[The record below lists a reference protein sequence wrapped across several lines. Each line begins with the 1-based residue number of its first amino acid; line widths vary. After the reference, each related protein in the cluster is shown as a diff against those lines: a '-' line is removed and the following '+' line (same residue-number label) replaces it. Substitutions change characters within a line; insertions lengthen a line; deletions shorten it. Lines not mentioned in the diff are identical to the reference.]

1 MSNTEIIKND
11 IMDLFRGLMQGSIG
25 YSFSNLHCAMKTDIG
40 EILDGIAGDV
50 VMDID
55 MGKEVTNEQLK
66 KLADDLLSFAEEF
79 EVEEAKTLAEKIRR
93 TIQG

>member
-25 YSFSNLHCAMKTDIG
+25 YSFSSLHCAMKTDIG

>member
-1 MSNTEIIKND
+1 MEDIKNG
-11 IMDLFRGLMQGSIG
+11 IMNLFRGLMQGSID
-25 YSFSNLHCAMKTDIG
+25 YSFSSLHCAIKTDIG

-55 MGKEVTNEQLK
+55 MGREITEEQLK
-66 KLADDLLSFAEEF
+66 KLSADLLSFAEEF
-79 EVEEAKTLAEKIRR
+79 EVEEAKLLAEKISR

>member
-1 MSNTEIIKND
+1 MEDIKND
-11 IMDLFRGLMQGSIG
+11 IMDLFRGLMQGSID

-55 MGKEVTNEQLK
+55 MGREVSEEQLK
-66 KLADDLLSFAEEF
+66 KLSADLLSFAKEF
-79 EVEEAKTLAEKIRR
+79 KVKEAKDIANRINEA
-93 TIQG
+93 IQV